1 MSGVSPSTI
10 VNLKPVLRLRLQLIL
25 TLAASFFLAL
35 MPSTAMAD
43 PIVGMSLYDPKEIE
57 AWITEI
63 AGRDA
68 DSEQQAAI
76 IERLYHSDGFL
87 AAEAVVAVDA
97 NGKRVILVHEGRLG
111 TIHLEGGSEN
121 AQRTVGRFLEPL
133 ADGTPLHISRL
144 ERQML
149 LAGDQGGLDVS
160 ASLDHPDPSAD
171 TRLNVIISQ
180 SRQSGS
186 ASLDVVPQR
195 PGTIGRF
202 VLDQSFYGV
211 LEGGDVLRG
220 LGVVSRAPS
229 GDLGF
234 AGRVSYRTAIG
245 SHGVFGE
252 LFAGTALSDREFNN
266 PRLRNEQRGRQ
277 FGVLVGY
284 PIARSMEGSLF
295 VAGEIE
301 HSQGRFR
308 FGPTETRSGVDAA
321 RGYLIGAYSSPNGT
335 QLEGSLRLS
344 AGQRRKP
351 DPGQLP
357 DGDRTFASVRAE
369 AGVITPIANR
379 LALRVEAEGQLALSN
394 LPEVEHFFLG
404 HLPLVRG
411 YAQSAVEA
419 DSGAAASIQL
429 DQLSELSPE
438 TSLTFSGFSDFG
450 FVRRRAGDPPHLVD
464 EDIAS
469 FGLEAALAHKSG
481 FSLTGWLAMPLLDS
495 RLTDAGDPIIYLQLA
510 QRW

>member
-1 MSGVSPSTI
+1 MG
-10 VNLKPVLRLRLQLIL
+10 
-25 TLAASFFLAL
+25 LAAGLA
-35 MPSTAMAD
+35 AAAKAD
-43 PIVGMSLYDPKEIE
+43 PVVGMSAYDPEE
-57 AWITEI
+57 VQEWIAET
-63 AGRDA
+63 AGQEA

-111 TIHLEGGSEN
+111 AIHLEGGSEG

-160 ASLDHPDPSAD
+160 ASLDHPDQRAD

-186 ASLDVVPQR
+186 ASLDLVPQR
-195 PGTIGRF
+195 PGTIGRL

-295 VAGEIE
+295 VAGEFE
-301 HSQGRFR
+301 HSQGKFR
-308 FGPTETRSGVDAA
+308 VGPTEARSGVDAV
-321 RGYLIGAYSSPNGT
+321 RGYLIGAYSSPDGT
-335 QLEGSLRLS
+335 QFEGSLRLS
-344 AGQRRKP
+344 AGRRRDP
-351 DPGQLP
+351 DLGQLP

-369 AGVITPIANR
+369 AGVVTPIANR
-379 LALRVEAEGQLALSN
+379 LALRVETEGQLALSN

-419 DSGAAASIQL
+419 DSGAAATIQL
-429 DQLSELSPE
+429 DQLVELSPE
-438 TSLTFSGFSDFG
+438 TSLTVSGFSDFG
-450 FVRRRAGDPPHLVD
+450 FVRRRAGDPQYVVG

-469 FGLEAALAHKSG
+469 FGLGAAIAHKSG
-481 FSLTGWLAMPLLDS
+481 VSLTGWLAMPVLDS
-495 RLTDAGDPIIYLQLA
+495 RLTDAGDPIVYLQLA
-510 QRW
+510 KRW

>member
-1 MSGVSPSTI
+1 
-10 VNLKPVLRLRLQLIL
+10 LRLAVKTAFALG
-25 TLAASFFLAL
+25 LAAGVA
-35 MPSTAMAD
+35 AAAKAD
-43 PIVGMSLYDPKEIE
+43 PVVGMSAYDPKDVQE
-57 AWITEI
+57 WIAET
-63 AGRDA
+63 AGQEA

-111 TIHLEGGSEN
+111 AIHLEGGSEG

-186 ASLDVVPQR
+186 ASLDLVPQR
-195 PGTIGRF
+195 PGTIGRL

-295 VAGEIE
+295 VAGEFE
-301 HSQGRFR
+301 HSQGKFR
-308 FGPTETRSGVDAA
+308 VGPTETRSGVDAV
-321 RGYLIGAYSSPNGT
+321 RGYLIGAYSSPDGT
-335 QLEGSLRLS
+335 QFEGSLRLS
-344 AGQRRKP
+344 AGRRRDP

-369 AGVITPIANR
+369 AGVVTPIANR
-379 LALRVEAEGQLALSN
+379 LALRVETEGQLALSN

-419 DSGAAASIQL
+419 DSGAAATIQV
-429 DQLSELSPE
+429 DQLVELSPE
-438 TSLTFSGFSDFG
+438 TSLTVSGFSDFG
-450 FVRRRAGDPPHLVD
+450 FVRRRAGDPQYVVD

-469 FGLEAALAHKSG
+469 FGLGAAIAHKSG
-481 FSLTGWLAMPLLDS
+481 ISLTGWLAMPVLDS
-495 RLTDAGDPIIYLQLA
+495 RLTDAGDPIVYLQLA
-510 QRW
+510 KRW